1 MLLISLDPVPLAFRP
16 TTIKLRVSVHL
27 RGGWGMGLKEE
38 TAGGVRGECQ
48 QEGQLAGEKI
58 GRGRRGEAENPGE
71 GQGRW

>member
-38 TAGGVRGECQ
+38 TAGGVRGGVSAGGAVSRGEDRQ
-48 QEGQLAGEKI
+48 GEK
-58 GRGRRGEAENPGE
+58 GRSRESRRGAG
-71 GQGRW
+71 